1 MADYY
6 SLLSRAVAGLETNT
20 DETRQALYQR
30 VRAILIDNLRNQ
42 KPPVPGVEIE
52 RERLVLEEAIQKVE
66 QKSASPTS
74 QSGTTAHDRQS
85 ELPARDRTPS
95 AAHKGRGGEISLSK
109 NKAIVTLREDADA
122 LSFMHQS
129 AHLWLEEMIRD
140 AGDPR
145 ASPQLRSDLDVILK
159 WLGVAHPDEVTA
171 ARHEQWAL
179 GFEQYLAEGRTPS
192 AALAGA
198 LEQFKSRG
206 PHRSAK
212 DFVAPLTDEV
222 RDVIDRM
229 LATDEELRNRMPAP
243 EPIRSEASAIPHEAA
258 SDQPAP
264 WSWTDAT
271 FWKRV
276 GLIAT
281 VIWCALIAIVSAM
294 SRDFQWFEY
303 RGALGPAS
311 ITAIAG
317 LIIIL
322 VLCAGV
328 PWLLRRPTS
337 STADPART
345 SEQAGARQRKHRQL
359 NSHVT
364 PIKAAPTLWR
374 LNGCGL
380 ALLGLFRDP
389 DIVPLYFSVHTF
401 TVFWI
406 PVCPLGI
413 YLVRATGDRSYQFH
427 GTISVSNFGK
437 LYPNGVLRLAA
448 SCLLESAI
456 WIVAILL
463 IFGLIA
469 LVFPHGH
476 YGFRARI

>member
-6 SLLSRAVAGLETNT
+6 SLLSRAVAGLESNT
-20 DETRQALYQR
+20 DEMRQALYQR
-30 VRAILIDNLRNQ
+30 VRTILVDNLRNQ
-42 KPPVPGVEIE
+42 KPPVPGAEIE

-66 QKSASPTS
+66 QKSANPTS
-74 QSGTTAHDRQS
+74 QSGTTAHDHQS
-85 ELPARDRTPS
+85 ELPARGKTPT
-95 AAHKGRGGEISLSK
+95 ADHKGRGGEISLSK
-109 NKAIVTLREDADA
+109 NKAIVALYEDADA
-122 LSFMHQS
+122 FSFMHHS

-140 AGDPR
+140 ADDSR
-145 ASPQLRSDLDVILK
+145 ALPWVRSDLDVILK
-159 WLGVAHPDEVTA
+159 WLGVAHADELTA

-179 GFEQYLAEGRTPS
+179 GFEQYLAEGRAPS
-192 AALAGA
+192 TALAGA
-198 LEQFKSRG
+198 FEHFKSWAPQRA
-206 PHRSAK
+206 AK
-212 DFVAPLTDEV
+212 YAGIPLTDEV
-222 RDVIDRM
+222 RGVIDRM
-229 LATDEELRNRMPAP
+229 LATDQELRNRAHAP
-243 EPIRSEASAIPHEAA
+243 EKIPSEASAIPRGAA
-258 SDQPAP
+258 SNQPTA

-271 FWKRV
+271 FWKKA
-276 GLIAT
+276 GLIA
-281 VIWCALIAIVSAM
+281 VVVWCALIAILSAM
-294 SRDFQWFEY
+294 SRDFRWFEY

-322 VLCAGV
+322 ALCAGV
-328 PWLLRRPTS
+328 PWLLRPTS
-337 STADPART
+337 STAADPTRT

-374 LNGCGL
+374 LNGCGVT
-380 ALLGLFRDP
+380 LLGLFRDP

-437 LYPNGVLRLAA
+437 LYPNGMLRLAA
-448 SCLLESAI
+448 SCLLESGI

-476 YGFRARI
+476 YGFRVRI